1 VLSGMVLEPFSPGKV
16 NAIRAAA
23 RQGSMGEEWVN
34 MIRKIK
40 KSGVLYI
47 VPAMIVVAAVM
58 FYPLIYT
65 LVMGFFENTLYMKT
79 PAFCG
84 LKQYSALFGDKVFMQ
99 SIGNTIVWTAGSVVF
114 QFSLGFFFALLL
126 HQSFVKGKTVLRIL
140 LMVPWVLPSIIGASV
155 WQWMYN
161 ADYGILNFIFK
172 TLGIIEKNRT
182 WLAGGDTAMLSVV
195 AVNVWK
201 MFPFVLLMV
210 EASLQGVGKD
220 LKEAAVIDGA
230 TRWDVFRNVTWPA
243 ISQNCYSVLLLLTI
257 WTLNA
262 FTFIYALTEGGP
274 AHKTEV
280 MAMYIYKKAFTN
292 YDFGIASAASTV
304 LFFLSMAVAV
314 IHIRL
319 TKEEA

>member
-1 VLSGMVLEPFSPGKV
+1 MLSGMVLEPFSPGKV

>member
-1 VLSGMVLEPFSPGKV
+1 MVLEPFSPGKV

>member
-1 VLSGMVLEPFSPGKV
+1 MVLEPFFPGKV

-84 LKQYSALFGDKVFMQ
+84 LKQYSALFGDKVFIQ

-274 AHKTEV
+274 AQKTEV

>member
-1 VLSGMVLEPFSPGKV
+1 MGLSMG
-16 NAIRAAA
+16 
-23 RQGSMGEEWVN
+23 QGSIGEEWVN

-47 VPAMIVVAAVM
+47 VPAMVVVAGVM

-79 PAFCG
+79 PEFCG
-84 LKQYSALFGDKVFMQ
+84 FKQYATLFGDKVFLQ
-99 SIGNTIVWTAGSVVF
+99 SIGNTIVWTVCSVVF
-114 QFSLGFFFALLL
+114 QFSLGFLLALLL
-126 HQSFVKGKTVLRIL
+126 HQPFVKGKTVLRIL
-140 LMVPWVLPSIIGASV
+140 LMVPWVLPSIIGSSV

-172 TLGIIEKNRT
+172 TLGLIEKNRV

-210 EASLQGVGKD
+210 EASLQGVGKE

-314 IHIRL
+314 IHIRFA
-319 TKEEA
+319 KEEA

>member
-1 VLSGMVLEPFSPGKV
+1 MNIAKS
-16 NAIRAAA
+16 
-23 RQGSMGEEWVN
+23 
-34 MIRKIK
+34 IK

-65 LVMGFFENTLYMKT
+65 LIMGFFENTLYMES
-79 PAFCG
+79 PRFCG
-84 LKQYSALFGDKVFMQ
+84 FSQYAVLFGDKVFLK
-99 SIGNTIVWTAGSVVF
+99 SIGNTIVWTAGSVIF
-114 QFSLGFFFALLL
+114 QFSLGFLFALLL
-126 HQSFVKGKTVLRIL
+126 HQPFVKGKTVLRIL

-230 TRWDVFRNVTWPA
+230 SRWDVFRNVTWPA

-257 WTLNA
+257 WTMNA

-304 LFFLSMAVAV
+304 LFFLSMAVAIV
-314 IHIRL
+314 HIKL